1 MLSRIVPIVSW
12 VYISL
17 ILSEED
23 FMAGILDSVNQR
35 TQLVGQNRLE
45 LLLFK
50 LTGRQRFGI
59 NVFKVREVMPCPKLT
74 ILPKQDKFIKG
85 VAHIRGQTIS
95 VIDLSKATGGP
106 EVVQTENSFVV
117 ITEYNR
123 TVQAFLVS
131 GVERIVTLS
140 WTDVMP
146 PPEGAGKSSYLTAV
160 TEIDKEMVSIL
171 DVEKILNEISP
182 ISTQLSEGI
191 ADNSVGENVGDRVI
205 MIADDSTVARN
216 QVKRALE
223 PFGLTMLLAKN
234 GQDALEQLLAIADT
248 CETSITEKVALLIS
262 DIEMPEMDGYTLTSI
277 IKSNDKMKV
286 IPVILHTSLSG
297 VFNNA
302 MVEKVG
308 AEDFIPKFHPD
319 ELARSVKKW
328 LKHGSEH

>member
-1 MLSRIVPIVSW
+1 
-12 VYISL
+12 
-17 ILSEED
+17 
-23 FMAGILDSVNQR
+23 MAGILDSVNQR

-50 LTGRQRFGI
+50 LVGRQRFGI
-59 NVFKVREVMPCPKLT
+59 NVFKVREVLQCPPLT
-74 ILPKQDKFIKG
+74 AFPHQDSYIKG

-106 EVVQTENSFVV
+106 EITNTDSSF
-117 ITEYNR
+117 IIIAEYNR
-123 TVQAFLVS
+123 SVQGFLVAS
-131 GVERIVTLS
+131 VERITTLS
-140 WTDVMP
+140 WQDIMP

-160 TEIDKEMVSIL
+160 TEIDNEMVSIL

-182 ISTQLSEGI
+182 VSTELSEDI
-191 ADNSVGENVGDRVI
+191 ADESVGQSLGDRVI

-223 PFGLTMLLAKN
+223 PLGLNMLLAKN
-234 GQDALEQLLAIADT
+234 GQDALDQLRAITDD
-248 CETSITEKVALLIS
+248 CPNRLDEKVALLIS
-262 DIEMPEMDGYTLTSI
+262 DIEMPEMDGYTLTAE
-277 IKSNDKMKV
+277 IKADERMRSM
-286 IPVILHTSLSG
+286 PVILHTSLSG

-319 ELARSVKKW
+319 ELATAVKKW
-328 LKHGSEH
+328 LKSDEISE

>member
-1 MLSRIVPIVSW
+1 
-12 VYISL
+12 
-17 ILSEED
+17 
-23 FMAGILDSVNQR
+23 MAGILDSVNQR

-50 LTGRQRFGI
+50 LVGRQRFGI

-74 ILPKQDKFIKG
+74 LLPKQDKFVKG

-106 EVVQTENSFVV
+106 EIIPDENAFV
-117 ITEYNR
+117 IIAEYNR
-123 TVQAFLVS
+123 SVQGFLVG
-131 GVERIVTLS
+131 GVERIINIR
-140 WTDVMP
+140 WQDIMP

-160 TEIDKEMVSIL
+160 TEIDNEMVSIL
-171 DVEKILNEISP
+171 DVEKILNEINP
-182 ISTQLSEGI
+182 ISTELSEDI
-191 ADNSVGENVGDRVI
+191 VDESVGASMGDRVI

-223 PFGLTMLLAKN
+223 PLGLKMLLAKN
-234 GQDALEQLLAIADT
+234 GQDALDQLMELAEG
-248 CETSITEKVALLIS
+248 CNSIDEKVALLIS
-262 DIEMPEMDGYTLTSI
+262 DIEMPEMDGYTLTAE
-277 IKSNDKMKV
+277 IKSNEQLRKM
-286 IPVILHTSLSG
+286 PVILHTSLSG

-319 ELARSVKKW
+319 ELATAVKKW
-328 LKHGSEH
+328 LKVDELS